1 MVRGEWMETAIGRGT
16 DGRSPLDTV
25 VALGIVDDVQVN
37 KRLIVTVRRQVPH
50 IWGVDFALE

>member
-1 MVRGEWMETAIGRGT
+1 METAIGRGT